1 MKSFLIAATIALV
14 GTGMMAGDASAR
26 NARMN
31 QAAMGAMMTTM
42 APGMIEAGAALINSG
57 ALDGPIVTHH
67 GLVGVAPTIAPI
79 VVPHHVPVALPG
91 SLPVVLPGI
100 PSIVTLP
107 GGSID

>member
-14 GTGMMAGDASAR
+14 GTGMMSGDASAR

-42 APGMIEAGAALINSG
+42 APAMIEAGTALIRSG
-57 ALDGPIVTHH
+57 ALGGSIATPHE
-67 GLVGVAPTIAPI
+67 LVGAPSIAPI
-79 VVPHHVPVALPG
+79 VVPHQVPVA
-91 SLPVVLPGI
+91 LPVVLPGV